1 MFLEELLKEL
11 RHKVDFPFTI
21 KSLERIIRA
30 INTTNDFWEI
40 VDYSDEP
47 LPLVTKLIKL
57 LEDNSL
63 LKISSSIKLT
73 KKGENVLA
81 PFGTFQWIDLKCNKC
96 AGRTISSANYKA
108 AFNKFIKIQK
118 DRPIPKIEYDQ
129 GYITPES
136 LFAKIALAD
145 SKGDLGNKQILILG
159 DDDLLSIALALTK
172 LPAQIIVLE
181 IDTRLIDFISKIS
194 NKFKLKIET
203 HQKDLAESFPKEFLN
218 KFDTFFTDPS
228 ETITSFNAFI
238 GRGVASLKKTGGCG
252 YFGLTHREASLYK
265 WNKLQHFIL
274 EMNTV
279 VTDII
284 YNFQDYVNWGYEK
297 DMRAW
302 HLSPLKKLPRN
313 HWYRSCLFRIE
324 TLPNFKGFNL
334 PLLNHDLFNDSESST
349 T

>member
-11 RHKVDFPFTI
+11 IHKIDFLFTI

-47 LPLVTKLIKL
+47 LPLVTELIKL
-57 LEDNSL
+57 LEEKSL

-73 KKGENVLA
+73 KKGVNVLA
-81 PFGTFQWIDLKCNKC
+81 PFGTFQWKDLKCNKC
-96 AGRTISSANYKA
+96 VGKTISIANYKSA
-108 AFNKFIKIQK
+108 LNKFINIQK
-118 DRPIPKIEYDQ
+118 DRPKPNIEYDQ

-145 SKGDLGNKQILILG
+145 SKGDLRNKQILILG

-172 LPAQIIVLE
+172 LPSKIIVLE
-181 IDTRLIDFISKIS
+181 IDTRLINFISQIS
-194 NKFKLKIET
+194 NKLKLKIET
-203 HQKDLAESFPKEFLN
+203 HQKDLTESLTKEFIN
-218 KFDTFFTDPS
+218 RFDTFFTDPS
-228 ETITSFNAFI
+228 ETIAAFNAFI

-274 EMNTV
+274 EMNVV

-302 HLSPLKKLPRN
+302 QLSPLKTPPRN
-313 HWYRSCLFRIE
+313 NWYRSCLFRIE
-324 TLPNFKGFNL
+324 THPDFKGFNL
-334 PLLNHDLFNDSESST
+334 PLLNYDLFNDSESST